1 MKEHKVIR
9 IKSEEDGCEYV
20 CDIDTGRWR
29 KEYECTGLADEA
41 AINECRLGVLL
52 IKVLEGR
59 YKAMKNANYTEIPRN
74 RVEGILES
82 AGIGLSIKYL

>member
-1 MKEHKVIR
+1 MKEHEVIR
-9 IKSEEDGCEYV
+9 IKADEYGCDYV
-20 CDIDTGRWR
+20 LDFDTNQWR
-29 KEYECTGLADEA
+29 KEYDRSRIMNEA
-41 AINECRLGVLL
+41 AINECRLGVLA

-59 YKAMKNANYTEIPRN
+59 YKAMKNANYTQIPFD